1 LIPEES
7 KEDSSVLEVESR
19 RHKIRG
25 KKNRN
30 HLILEKEIP
39 DQLLTTKPKAI
50 SEQTY
55 SNKPYKLASN

>member
-7 KEDSSVLEVESR
+7 KEDSSILEVESGKR
-19 RHKIRG
+19 KIRG

-39 DQLLTTKPKAI
+39 D
-50 SEQTY
+50 Y
-55 SNKPYKLASN
+55 